1 MIYSHQIEVPRKRN
15 EKLEEEIRKAT
26 LHLGLQEVFILKC
39 VKLEELLA
47 VRHCVFFI
55 DNAGTGKF
63 KSRKLENLL

>member
-26 LHLGLQEVFILKC
+26 FQLDLQEVFILKC
-39 VKLEELLA
+39 VQLEELLA
-47 VRHCVFFI
+47 VRHCVSII

-63 KSRKLENLL
+63 KSRKLGNLL